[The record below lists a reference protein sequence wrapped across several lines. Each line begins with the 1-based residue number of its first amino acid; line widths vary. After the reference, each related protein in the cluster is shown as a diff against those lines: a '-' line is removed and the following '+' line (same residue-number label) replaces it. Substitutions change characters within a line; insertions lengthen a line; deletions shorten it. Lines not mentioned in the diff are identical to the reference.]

1 MSYIRL
7 EKDPEGINVDVCCDN
22 HELVIMLCTLIDN
35 VKVEMS
41 MSGQAAL
48 IGTIAQTM
56 FGDETEMM
64 LAHLILAVK
73 NRD

>member
-1 MSYIRL
+1 MSHIRL
-7 EKDPEGINVDVCCDN
+7 EQDPEGIDVNVCCDN

-35 VKVEMS
+35 VKVGMS
-41 MSGQAAL
+41 MSEQAAL

-73 NRD
+73 SRG

>member
-1 MSYIRL
+1 MSYIIL
-7 EKDPEGINVDVCCDN
+7 EQDDEGIDIQLKCDE

-35 VKVEMS
+35 VKVDMS
-41 MSGQAAL
+41 MSEQAAL
-48 IGTIAQTM
+48 IGTLAQTM

>member
-1 MSYIRL
+1 MSHIRL
-7 EKDPEGINVDVCCDN
+7 EQGPEGIDVDVCCDN

-35 VKVEMS
+35 IKVNMS
-41 MSGQAAL
+41 MSEQAAL
-48 IGTIAQTM
+48 IGTLAQTM

>member
-1 MSYIRL
+1 MSHIRL
-7 EKDPEGINVDVCCDN
+7 EQNPEGIAVDVCCDN
-22 HELVIMLCTLIDN
+22 HELVIMLCALIDN

-41 MSGQAAL
+41 MPGQAAL

-73 NRD
+73 SRG